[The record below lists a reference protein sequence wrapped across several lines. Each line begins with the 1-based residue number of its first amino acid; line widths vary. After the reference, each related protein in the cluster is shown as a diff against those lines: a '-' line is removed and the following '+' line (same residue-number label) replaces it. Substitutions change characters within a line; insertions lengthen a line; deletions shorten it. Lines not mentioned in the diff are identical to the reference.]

1 MIQKFK
7 TTLTRAF
14 ILLGLTLTHATYAQ
28 DGLDTPNIDRWGFD
42 VGFGQQPYM
51 EDVGRIGILSPFIFE
66 ALGSNWRLTLD
77 MVGRRIQNQSPDEIA
92 EYSLSLESNSPVYK
106 DIAYSYVKFGV
117 GLMDPHENLYDG
129 SIFTV
134 PLTLGFNVITF
145 SRNQSVLSYFVE
157 YRFNVYRDYTE
168 SKSLPNQAGATLD
181 EEVFFSG
188 ITSLGIRFLF

>member
-1 MIQKFK
+1 MSK
-7 TTLTRAF
+7 TLNSVLIGMA
-14 ILLGLTLTHATYAQ
+14 ILIAGSTSIHTYAQ
-28 DGLDTPNIDRWGFD
+28 DSLDTPNIDRWGFD

-134 PLTLGFNVITF
+134 PLTLGLNVITF

-188 ITSLGIRFLF
+188 VTSLGIRFLF